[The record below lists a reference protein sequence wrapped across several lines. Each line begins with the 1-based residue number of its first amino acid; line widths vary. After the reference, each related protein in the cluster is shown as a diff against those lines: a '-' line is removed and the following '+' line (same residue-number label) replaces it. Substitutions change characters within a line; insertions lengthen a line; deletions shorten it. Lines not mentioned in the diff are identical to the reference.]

1 MRKKS
6 RKNATQEQKG
16 LDKCYQRAYDCDIE
30 AKQCNGRGGNTM
42 KTIQKLA
49 RLLAQTDER
58 ELTFRFERAEGETEL
73 FAKVA
78 GLGKGRGQLRELG
91 RILCFTDN

>member
-1 MRKKS
+1 MHHKSVAVLRKEQS
-6 RKNATQEQKG
+6 DATE
-16 LDKCYQRAYDCDIE
+16 
-30 AKQCNGRGGNTM
+30 GRGNTV